1 MASPLFNWFLSS
13 SPMEN
18 HSRNILI
25 NKVNRAGE
33 EQQEI
38 REKLNEKE
46 LEIVHSDTFAYC
58 NCKKEK
64 NA

>member
-1 MASPLFNWFLSS
+1 
-13 SPMEN
+13 MEN

-46 LEIVHSDTFAYC
+46 LEKVHSDAFAYC

>member
-1 MASPLFNWFLSS
+1 
-13 SPMEN
+13 MEN
-18 HSRNILI
+18 HSRNNLI

-46 LEIVHSDTFAYC
+46 LEKVRSDAFVYC
-58 NCKKEK
+58 TCKKEK

>member
-1 MASPLFNWFLSS
+1 MVSPLFNWFLSF

-18 HSRNILI
+18 HSRNNLI

-46 LEIVHSDTFAYC
+46 LEKVRSDAFVYC
-58 NCKKEK
+58 TCKKEK